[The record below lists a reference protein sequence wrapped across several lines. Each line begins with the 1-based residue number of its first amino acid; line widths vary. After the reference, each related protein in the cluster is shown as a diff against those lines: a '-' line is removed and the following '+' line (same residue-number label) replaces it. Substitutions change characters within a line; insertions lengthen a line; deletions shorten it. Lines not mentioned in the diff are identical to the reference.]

1 MSRLL
6 YFDCFSGIA
15 GDMALGALIDLGLD
29 VDRLTAALRTLTL
42 SPWRLDV
49 RRVTKSSLTGVKVDV
64 WVGDVIADQQP
75 PDHHHSHEHG
85 HGRHYSELRDM
96 IAGSDLPPP
105 VIARALSAFG
115 ALAEAE
121 ARVHGTTVEDV
132 HFHEVGAVDSVVD
145 LVGCA
150 WGLWALGVDVVESAP
165 LPISRGFVQTAHGR
179 LPLPAP
185 ATAHLLEGL
194 PIVPCPVPKELV
206 TPTGAAMIKAWAR
219 RVGDIPAMTV
229 SGVGWGAGTL
239 DLPDRPNLL
248 RLMIGETTDA
258 TEDCA
263 LITTNLDDM
272 NPELAGHLLDALLTA
287 GALDAWFTPIQMKKN
302 RPGVMV
308 GALAPLG
315 IQAQVEGILL
325 RESTAIGLRRQR
337 VARTVLPRRIES
349 VQTPFGPIDV
359 KIAGSQSDPDAQNI
373 APEYESCRA
382 AAAAAGVPLK
392 RVYQHAIAGWLARGA
407 R

>member
-15 GDMALGALIDLGLD
+15 GDMTLGALIDLGLD
-29 VDRLTAALRTLTL
+29 VDRMVDALQTLDL

-49 RRVTKSSLTGVKVDV
+49 KRVSKSTLTGVKVDV

-75 PDHHHSHEHG
+75 HDHAHTH

-96 IAGSDLPPP
+96 VAESDLPPP
-105 VIARALSAFG
+105 VIERALSAF
-115 ALAEAE
+115 AVLAQAE
-121 ARVHGTTVEDV
+121 ARVHGTTVENV

-165 LPISRGFVQTAHGR
+165 LPISRGFVMTAHGR

-185 ATAHLLEGL
+185 ATAHLIEGL
-194 PIVPCPVPKELV
+194 PIIPCAVQRELV

-219 RVGDIPAMTV
+219 RVGDMPAMTL
-229 SGVGWGAGTL
+229 SRVGWGAGTI

-248 RLMIGETTDA
+248 RLMLGETDDA
-258 TEDCA
+258 DQADDAADCV
-263 LITTNLDDM
+263 LITTNIDDM
-272 NPELAGHLLDALLTA
+272 NPELAGHLLDALFAA

-308 GALAPLG
+308 GALTSLAG
-315 IQAQVEGILL
+315 QAAIEAVVL

-337 VARTVLPRRIES
+337 VARTVLPRRIS
-349 VQTPFGPIDV
+349 TVMTPFGPVEV
-359 KIAGSQSDPDAQNI
+359 KIAGSGDAQNV
-373 APEYESCRA
+373 APEYSSCRA
-382 AAAAAGVPLK
+382 LAESAGVPLK
-392 RVYQHAIAGWLARGA
+392 VVYQHAIAGWLGRGGQ
-407 R
+407 